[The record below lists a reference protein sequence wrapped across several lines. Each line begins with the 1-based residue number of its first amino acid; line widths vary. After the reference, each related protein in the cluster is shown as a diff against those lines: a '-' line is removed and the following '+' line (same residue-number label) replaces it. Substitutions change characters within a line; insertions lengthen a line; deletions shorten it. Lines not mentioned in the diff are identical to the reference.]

1 MTRRQTSGDPGVVA
15 FQYRLSSRPG
25 PITVEDY
32 RRLARRAVPD
42 MVWAYVDGGAEDLV
56 SLRDNR
62 DAFDRWR
69 LRTRVLTGKEATD
82 LSCQVAGVNLSLPVV
97 LAPTGMAGISHWT
110 GEVGAAQAAERA
122 GTRSILSTAST
133 YSIEEVGAAT
143 DESHFFQLYPW
154 ADEATGAR
162 ALTESFMDRAKR
174 AGFGALFVTVD
185 VPIHGNREGERK
197 RGMGTPP
204 ILTPQRIV
212 SAAVRP
218 KWWYAFFR
226 YKRLSA
232 RNLVDEGGV
241 RAAVRA
247 VQTQYRFMRPELDWN
262 DFAWMRERW
271 QGPLFIKGVL
281 DAEDAAHAVDLGADG
296 VVVSNHGGRQLDG
309 AVATLDALPAIARR
323 VGGRAEVLIDGG
335 IRRGSDIVKALCLG
349 ATAVCIGRPYLY
361 GLAARGP
368 AGAEDVLAILRQEV
382 TRAMTLMG
390 VSRLDELDR
399 SWLIPAHQVVDDDV
413 VLLEPSVPR

>member
-1 MTRRQTSGDPGVVA
+1 MTRRQTPGNPGVVA
-15 FQYRLSSRPG
+15 FQFRLSSRPG

-32 RRLARRAVPD
+32 RGLARRAVPD

-82 LSCQVAGVNLSLPVV
+82 LSCRVAGVDLSLPVV

-133 YSIEEVGAAT
+133 YSIEEVGAGT
-143 DESHFFQLYPW
+143 TENHFFQLYPW

-162 ALTESFMDRAKR
+162 ALTESFLDRAKR

-204 ILTPQRIV
+204 ILTPQRIA
-212 SAAVRP
+212 SAAIRP

-241 RAAVRA
+241 RAAVRS
-247 VQTQYRFMRPELDWN
+247 VQTQYRFMRPELDWD
-262 DFAWMRERW
+262 DFAWMREQW
-271 QGPLFIKGVL
+271 SGPLFIKGVL
-281 DAEDAAHAVDLGADG
+281 DAEDAARAVDLGADG

-309 AVATLDALPAIARR
+309 AVATLDALPAIAQR
-323 VGGRAEVLIDGG
+323 VGDRAQVLIDGG

-368 AGAEDVLAILRQEV
+368 AGVEDVLAILRQEV

-399 SWLIPAHQVVDDDV
+399 SWLIPAHQVVDDDALV
-413 VLLEPSVPR
+413 EPNAPA